1 MELKNIEK
9 KTKVNKW
16 IAILGVSI
24 FVVLVVLLVALFSRE
39 KIANTPTITIETP
52 PKMSLSNEESFTL
65 DVTISDLGEA
75 IYPAASMSIS
85 FDSSRMELL
94 NVKEGNVF
102 VLDSANS
109 SHQKL
114 PEWSYNV
121 AEANKSGLINVMYLD
136 MTGGKNAFQKD
147 LLAKDDNVVLRLE
160 FRLRGSVRAG
170 DVFDLLLED
179 AVFAASD
186 EKQSLAMANGTLKTR
201 NSKVVIGE

>member
-170 DVFDLLLED
+170 DVYDLLLED